1 MANKEHTAWGSWRFS
16 VLRTGQVGIQVL
28 LKASQF
34 THRQNECIRN
44 CRISELVGLDG
55 TSGEPGVFGGSD
67 ALFME
72 KVHLFSFVLGTTTG
86 SRPIGRRGT
95 LFIYHPC
102 ISPANTSTS
111 PLHLEKRRE
120 NRSWGVTAG
129 EKSVQIKPGT
139 S

>member
-1 MANKEHTAWGSWRFS
+1 MANKEHTVWGSWRFS
-16 VLRTGQVGIQVL
+16 VLRTGQVGIQIL

-34 THRQNECIRN
+34 THRQNKCIQN
-44 CRISELVGLDG
+44 CRISELLGLDG
-55 TSGEPGVFGGSD
+55 TSGEPGVFGGSN

-72 KVHLFSFVLGTTTG
+72 KVHLFSFVLGTTTE
-86 SRPIGRRGT
+86 SKPIGRRGIF
-95 LFIYHPC
+95 FIYHPC